1 MRMHS
6 FLHAKGK
13 ACYRHPVRFASPK
26 GEMDKHYQQ
35 GEIIHLSQDI
45 SSESVAKII

>member
-26 GEMDKHYQQ
+26 GEMDKPAEAALPTGGDNTFKPRHQ
-35 GEIIHLSQDI
+35 
-45 SSESVAKII
+45 